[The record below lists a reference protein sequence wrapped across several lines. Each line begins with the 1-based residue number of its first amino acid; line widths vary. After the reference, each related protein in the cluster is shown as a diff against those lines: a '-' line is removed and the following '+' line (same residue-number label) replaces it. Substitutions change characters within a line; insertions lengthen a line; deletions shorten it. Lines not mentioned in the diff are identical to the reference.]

1 MRRDLLSFYVHCA
14 REFGDVTL
22 LRIGLKPMY
31 LLSHPDLIEEVL
43 VTQHRNFI
51 KHYALRM
58 NQTLLGNGLLTSN
71 GDFWLR
77 QRRLAQPAFHR
88 DRLAAYAEFMTAY
101 AERLAASWRDGE
113 VRDLHKDMTRLT
125 LEIIVKT
132 LFNADAS
139 DKTRDVSEA
148 LTEAMANF
156 NSRFFSVLRIPES
169 IPTPSNLWLR
179 RAVRRLDAIL
189 YGFIKDRR
197 GDGAFSDLLSLLLE
211 AKDEDG
217 SQMTDKQ
224 LRDEAMTLFLAGH
237 DTTALVL
244 SWGWYVL
251 ARHPEVVHN
260 LEAELRDVLGGRS
273 PCLADL
279 PRLRYTDMIV
289 LEIMRLYPPA
299 YVIGREAVA
308 ACDLGGWRIPAGG
321 TVLMSQWAMHRDPR
335 FYDDPE
341 RFTPQRWAD
350 GLAKRLPKYAYFP
363 FGGGPRVCIGNT
375 FATIEAT
382 LVLATLAQ
390 RFRFTRVSE
399 AEVKPRPALTLR
411 PSGPIELRLATGV
424 VSRRTGCVS
433 CRLLQPGSLRSR
445 SASDWNRINA
455 PADDRRSS

>member
-1 MRRDLLSFYVHCA
+1 MSRLALPPGPKPHFLTGHLPEMRRDLLGLYVRCA
-14 REFGDVTL
+14 REFGDVVL
-22 LRIGLKPMY
+22 LRFGLKPVY

-71 GDFWLR
+71 GDLWLR

-88 DRLAAYAEFMTAY
+88 DRLAGYAEFMTAY
-101 AERLAASWRDGE
+101 AERLAASWHDGE

-132 LFNADAS
+132 LFNADVR
-139 DKTRDVSEA
+139 DKTREVSAA

-156 NSRFFSVLRIPES
+156 NGRFFRVIRIPES
-169 IPTPSNLWLR
+169 IPTPGNLRMR

-189 YGFIKDRR
+189 YGFIKERR
-197 GDGAFSDLLSLLLE
+197 SEGACGDLLSLLLE

-244 SWGWYVL
+244 SWGWYLL
-251 ARHPEVVHN
+251 AQHPEVVRH
-260 LEAELRDVLGGRS
+260 LEAELRDVLGKRT
-273 PCLADL
+273 PCMADL
-279 PRLRYTDMIV
+279 PRLRYTDMV
-289 LEIMRLYPPA
+289 VQEIMRLYPPA
-299 YVIGREAVA
+299 YVIGREAVET
-308 ACDLGGWRIPAGG
+308 CELGGWRIPAGG
-321 TVLMSQWAMHRDPR
+321 TVLMSQWAMQRDPR
-335 FYDDPE
+335 FYDEPE
-341 RFTPQRWAD
+341 RFYPERWAD

-375 FATIEAT
+375 FAAIEAT

-390 RFRFTRVSE
+390 RFRCLRVSE

-411 PSGPIELRLATGV
+411 PNGPIELRMQR
-424 VSRRTGCVS
+424 VS
-433 CRLLQPGSLRSR
+433 
-445 SASDWNRINA
+445 
-455 PADDRRSS
+455 